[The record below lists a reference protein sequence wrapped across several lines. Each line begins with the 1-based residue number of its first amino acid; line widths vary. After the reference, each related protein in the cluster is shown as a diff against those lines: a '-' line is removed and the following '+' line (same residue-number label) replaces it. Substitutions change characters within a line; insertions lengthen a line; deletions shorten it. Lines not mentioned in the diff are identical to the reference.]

1 MAADEGFILQ
11 PPRTALQDALDA
23 ALGAAPAEAAPSA
36 ALQDAP
42 PTRASVRAAAAA
54 LAERNRTR
62 QRSTAGKP
70 APVAQAQAQQA
81 GGSGA
86 AAPNLGSAPSPRP
99 RQRRRSAPTA
109 RTVVQ
114 QRATDFQALGAL
126 AHQLREQQ
134 ALARAR
140 EQALQEAAAR
150 RAVEQQLFTRS
161 IGPVTP
167 LRDANLA
174 PLQTPAP
181 EPLPLQLWLD
191 EKRALLES
199 ISDDF
204 DVSTLL
210 DTDDQLS
217 YRRPGIGV
225 EITRRLRSGHWS
237 IQHQLD
243 LHGLRIDEARE
254 ALGLFIRQSY
264 KSGMRCV
271 RVVHG
276 KGLGSPGKT
285 PVLKSRVQRWLV
297 QKNEV
302 LAFVQARPAE
312 GGAGAL
318 VVLLQP
324 SGPRRV

>member
-1 MAADEGFILQ
+1 MSSSPSE
-11 PPRTALQDALDA
+11 RTALQAALD
-23 ALGAAPAEAAPSA
+23 GAFGVRSDMAPA
-36 ALQDAP
+36 QGAP

-54 LAERNRTR
+54 LAQRNRAR
-62 QRSTAGKP
+62 QRSTAGK
-70 APVAQAQAQQA
+70 ARPVDPQT
-81 GGSGA
+81 
-86 AAPNLGSAPSPRP
+86 PSPTSPLQSP
-99 RQRRRSAPTA
+99 RMRQRSAPA
-109 RTVVQ
+109 P
-114 QRATDFQALGAL
+114 RATVHQRLTDLQALGAL
-126 AHQLREQQ
+126 AQQLREQQ

-140 EQALQEAAAR
+140 EQALREAAAQ
-150 RAVEQQLFTRS
+150 RAAEQQLFARA

-167 LRDANLA
+167 LRDTNLA
-174 PLQTPAP
+174 QLSPLAP
-181 EPLPLQLWLD
+181 EPLPLQLWMD
-191 EKRALLES
+191 EERALLES

-217 YRRPGIGV
+217 YRRTGIGV

-243 LHGLRIDEARE
+243 LHGLRVDEARE
-254 ALGLFIRQSY
+254 ALGRFIRQAH
-264 KSGMRCV
+264 KHGLRCV

-324 SGPRRV
+324 TGPRKD